1 MSLNSDIRD
10 QAYQFFIEEAQELL
24 QVIEE
29 GLLTL
34 KDDRSTP
41 KIHNLMRAAHSI
53 KGGAASV
60 ELDAI
65 KTLAHRLE
73 DFFKA
78 LYSDSVEFNS
88 DLESLL
94 LEAFDCL
101 RNPLTEQMETGS
113 FDTDNA
119 LLSADPVFSQLEIL
133 LGDALKDG
141 DITYIPS
148 STDLGID
155 IVSSIFDVDVAQ
167 GIERL
172 KQVVADPYN
181 YEIVGELRAQAEVF
195 AGFAELL
202 NLPGFGAIASTVMMG
217 TEVHPEKA
225 LEIAQLMLTD
235 CEAARD
241 LVLAGD
247 RSSGGSPSDVLLAIC
262 EFGGSGSTDR
272 QTATTFNDF
281 DDVFGGE
288 LGFSEAEVPEF
299 SSTIAGS
306 DFELEDF
313 STSDIFG
320 LDLTNPESEAPQNL
334 DEIDIVFDTNVT
346 ILQNE
351 PIDFQTPGIEST
363 FTDMSELGNIFG
375 ADIDSEEA
383 TTLET
388 EIPDLD
394 IFDTNIT
401 TIQNES
407 IVDRLETVTTSE
419 ENTSEVDDIFDTQCI
434 ERTTIQTPSTS
445 PESNLKSRATAK
457 PDPFSEEALAATEAE
472 ILGNEFAFEDSSLDD
487 IFGEDLEDVQ
497 TSIVNSSKN
506 VTAADEE
513 KEIEAA
519 NLAHAEKVSQNL
531 EKALQSLEQDFS
543 QLPSL
548 EDTSSLTPATAK
560 AEIVT
565 TEAPTKIVS
574 ESNKQEKQ
582 ATTNKDTAAANL
594 SVRVDLSRLERMNN
608 LIGELVI
615 NRNSLSL
622 QNDQLQG
629 NVKQLLTKFSRFREM
644 TGKMREI
651 SDKMVVEVKSSKIA
665 QSQVALKT
673 QEESVTNDSN
683 FDSLEMDSY
692 SSIHNL
698 LQDVLEEMVQLEEA
712 IEDITLFAKQ
722 SNLTI
727 EQQRQMVAQMRDE
740 LMWARMLPLSQ
751 VLQRFPRTLRDL
763 STKYS
768 KPVELKTI
776 GVGVLVDK
784 AVLEKLYDPL
794 LHLLRNAFDHG
805 IESVDAR
812 RQIGKPERGEIEI
825 HAYYQGNQTIIEIR
839 DDGQGLNLNKIKSK
853 AIQNGLISAAQAASV
868 SDDRLLDFIFEPG
881 FSTAKKVSEISGR
894 GVGLDIVR
902 SQIQAMKGT
911 VTVNSLPGR
920 GTTFT
925 LRLPLTLTIAK
936 ILVCSIESG
945 AVAFPSDSI
954 EEIIIPEQNQL
965 KVSGK
970 QRFLYWGDRLIPIHP
985 LAELLKYNCIYTV
998 DNSSKAFETLPVPED
1013 WELPILLMRQGQQ
1026 LVALEVERLITEQ
1039 ELVVKP
1045 FSVTLAAPKYS
1056 YGCTILGDGTLIPV
1070 VNGAVLIEECL
1081 DSHRDRKTITSS
1093 LPAAIESNDD
1103 EEIEEIAD
1111 TEITSA
1117 NAKSA
1122 AKTVQAPTILIVD
1135 DSAALRRTLALSLE
1149 KNGYQILQAKDGREA
1164 LEQMHKHSQINL
1176 VICDVEMPNMN
1187 GFEFLGMRRKETAL
1201 SKIPV
1206 AMLTS
1211 RGSEKHRALAKQLGA
1226 NEYFTKPYIEQDFL
1240 GEIKKLVQINK

>member
-1 MSLNSDIRD
+1 MNLIKIMSLNSDIRD

-24 QVIEE
+24 QIIEE

-60 ELDAI
+60 ELDGI

-73 DFFKA
+73 DYFKA
-78 LYSDSVEFNS
+78 LYSDSVDFTSE
-88 DLESLL
+88 LESLL
-94 LEAFDCL
+94 LQAFDCL
-101 RNPLTEQMETGS
+101 RNPLTEQMDTGS
-113 FDTDNA
+113 FDTDKA
-119 LLSADPVFSQLEIL
+119 LLSADPIFAQLEIL
-133 LGDALKDG
+133 LAEALKDG

-155 IVSSIFDVDVAQ
+155 IVSSIFDIDVAQ

-172 KQVVADPYN
+172 QQVVANPKD
-181 YEIVGELRAQAEVF
+181 YEIIGELRAQAEVF

-202 NLPGFGAIASTVMMG
+202 NLPGFGAIAATVILG

-225 LEIAQLMLTD
+225 LEIAQLMLAD
-235 CEAARD
+235 CNTARD

-247 RSSGGSPSDVLLAIC
+247 RASGGSPSDTLLAIC
-262 EFGGSGSTDR
+262 ESSGSGSIDS
-272 QTATTFNDF
+272 F
-281 DDVFGGE
+281 DDVFGTGLE
-288 LGFSEAEVPEF
+288 ISQTEAEDLSNSIAESEF
-299 SSTIAGS
+299 ALQ
-306 DFELEDF
+306 DFGA
-313 STSDIFG
+313 SDIFG
-320 LDLTNPESEAPQNL
+320 SDLDTPEAPPNL
-334 DEIDIVFDTNVT
+334 DGIDSIFDTNVT
-346 ILQNE
+346 FGQNE
-351 PIDFQTPGIEST
+351 SINFQTPEIEST
-363 FTDMSELGNIFG
+363 FIDTPELGDIFG
-375 ADIDSEEA
+375 TDIDIDTEEVS
-383 TTLET
+383 TLET
-388 EIPDLD
+388 GTSKLD
-394 IFDTNIT
+394 VFDTNIT
-401 TIQNES
+401 TVQNELS
-407 IVDRLETVTTSE
+407 FEEFEQVTTSE
-419 ENTSEVDDIFDTQCI
+419 FDEIFDTQFTD
-434 ERTTIQTPSTS
+434 RTTIQSST
-445 PESNLKSRATAK
+445 ENNLNSQAIAK

-472 ILGNEFAFEDSSLDD
+472 ILGSEFTFEDSSLDD
-487 IFGEDLEDVQ
+487 IFGEEIEDVQ
-497 TSIVNSSKN
+497 TFIFNASKN
-506 VTAADEE
+506 INATNED
-513 KEIEAA
+513 IETA
-519 NLAHAEKVSQNL
+519 NLAHAERVSNNL
-531 EKALQSLEQDFS
+531 EQALQSIEQDFA

-548 EDTSSLTPATAK
+548 EEIKHLTPVFVT

-565 TEAPTKIVS
+565 TDAPTAIVS
-574 ESNKQEKQ
+574 DSNNKLEKQ
-582 ATTNKDTAAANL
+582 AKIPAANKEAVAANL

-629 NVKQLLTKFSRFREM
+629 NVKGLLTKFSRFREM

-651 SDKMVVEVKSSKIA
+651 SDKMVVDTKN
-665 QSQVALKT
+665 SQINQLSQLALKQ
-673 QEESVTNDSN
+673 QEESVTRDSN

-698 LQDVLEEMVQLEEA
+698 LQNVLEEMVQLEEA
-712 IEDITLFAKQ
+712 IDDITLFAKQ

-751 VLQRFPRTLRDL
+751 LLQRFPRTLRDL
-763 STKYS
+763 STKYN
-768 KPVELKTI
+768 KPVELKMI

-784 AVLEKLYDPL
+784 AILEKLHDPL
-794 LHLLRNAFDHG
+794 LHLLRNGFDHG
-805 IESVDAR
+805 IESIEAR
-812 RQIGKPERGEIEI
+812 RQIGKPEQGEIEI

-839 DDGQGLNLNKIKSK
+839 DDGQGLNLNKIKAK
-853 AIQNGLISAAQAASV
+853 AIQNGLISSAQAASV

-911 VTVNSLPGR
+911 VTVNSIPGR
-920 GTTFT
+920 GTTFS

-936 ILVCSIESG
+936 ILVCSIDSG

-954 EEIIIPEQNQL
+954 EEIIIPEKNQL
-965 KVSGK
+965 KISGK

-985 LAELLKYNCIYTV
+985 LTELLKYNCSYTV

-1026 LVALEVERLITEQ
+1026 LVALEVQRLITEQ

-1045 FSVTLAAPKYS
+1045 FSITLAAPKYS

-1081 DSHRDRKTITSS
+1081 DGNRDRKTITSS
-1093 LPAAIESNDD
+1093 LTSAIEQN
-1103 EEIEEIAD
+1103 EAQEIEEIAED
-1111 TEITSA
+1111 TEIIS
-1117 NAKSA
+1117 NKST
-1122 AKTVQAPTILIVD
+1122 AKTIQAPTILIVD

-1201 SKIPV
+1201 SKVPV

-1226 NEYFTKPYIEQDFL
+1226 NEYFTKPYIEQEFL
-1240 GEIKKLVQINK
+1240 GEIKKLVQVINK

>member
-29 GLLTL
+29 GLLNL

-41 KIHNLMRAAHSI
+41 RIHSLMRAAHSI

-101 RNPLTEQMETGS
+101 KNPLTEQMETGS

-119 LLSADPVFSQLEIL
+119 LLFADPVFSQLEIL

-172 KQVVADPYN
+172 QQVIANPQD

-202 NLPGFGAIASTVMMG
+202 SLPGFGAIASTVMMG
-217 TEVHPEKA
+217 TETHPEKA
-225 LEIAQLMLTD
+225 LEIAQLMLAD
-235 CEAARD
+235 CSEARD

-247 RSSGGSPSDVLLAIC
+247 RASGGSPSDALLAIC
-262 EFGGSGSTDR
+262 ESGGSGSIDTEIP
-272 QTATTFNDF
+272 ATFNDF

-288 LGFSEAEVPEF
+288 LGFSETETPEF
-299 SSTIAGS
+299 SSSFPGA
-306 DFELEDF
+306 ELELQEF
-313 STSDIFG
+313 TESDIFG
-320 LDLTNPESEAPQNL
+320 SDLNNLEIEASQNIE
-334 DEIDIVFDTNVT
+334 EIDIVFDTNVT
-346 ILQNE
+346 FIQNE
-351 PIDFQTPGIEST
+351 SINFQTSENEST
-363 FTDMSELGNIFG
+363 FTDTPELDDIFG
-375 ADIDSEEA
+375 SEIDSEA
-383 TTLET
+383 TMLET

-394 IFDTNIT
+394 IFDTSIT
-401 TIQNES
+401 TIQNEL
-407 IVDRLETVTTSE
+407 IVDRSEQVEQVTISE
-419 ENTSEVDDIFDTQCI
+419 ENTSEVDEIVDTQCI
-434 ERTTIQTPSTS
+434 DRTTIQASTPSS
-445 PESNLKSRATAK
+445 APDKSQK
-457 PDPFSEEALAATEAE
+457 PDPFSEEALAAAEAE
-472 ILGNEFAFEDSSLDD
+472 ILENAFAFDDSSLDD
-487 IFGEDLEDVQ
+487 VFGEDIEDIQ

-506 VTAADEE
+506 FNSKNEE

-519 NLAHAEKVSQNL
+519 NLAHADRVSNNIEQ
-531 EKALQSLEQDFS
+531 ALQSIEQDFS

-548 EDTSSLTPATAK
+548 EDTPSLTPEPAK

-565 TEAPTKIVS
+565 TETPTKIFA
-574 ESNKQEKQ
+574 ESTNEREKQ
-582 ATTNKDTAAANL
+582 TTTPSTNKETAAANL

-651 SDKMVVEVKSSKIA
+651 SDKMVVEVKSSRIDR
-665 QSQVALKT
+665 SQVALKT
-673 QEESVTNDSN
+673 QEESITSDSN

-712 IEDITLFAKQ
+712 IDDITLFAKQ

-768 KPVELKTI
+768 KPVELKMI

-784 AVLEKLYDPL
+784 AILEKLYDPL

-812 RQIGKPERGEIEI
+812 RQIGKPEKGEIEI
-825 HAYYQGNQTIIEIR
+825 QAYYQGNQTIIEIR
-839 DDGQGLNLNKIKSK
+839 DDGQGLNLNKIQNK
-853 AIQNGLISAAQAASV
+853 AIQNGLISTAQAASV
-868 SDDRLLDFIFEPG
+868 SEDRLLDFIFEPG

-954 EEIIIPEQNQL
+954 EEIIIPEKNQL

-970 QRFLYWGDRLIPIHP
+970 QRFLYWSDRLIPIHP
-985 LAELLKYNCIYTV
+985 LTELLKYNCTYTV
-998 DNSSKAFETLPVPED
+998 DTSSKAFETLPVPED

-1045 FSVTLAAPKYS
+1045 FSVTLSAPKYS

-1081 DSHRDRKTITSS
+1081 DTNRDRKTITNS
-1093 LPAAIESNDD
+1093 LPKAIEPNET
-1103 EEIEEIAD
+1103 EEIEEISD
-1111 TEITSA
+1111 TEIT
-1117 NAKSA
+1117 AKSA
-1122 AKTVQAPTILIVD
+1122 AKTIQAPTILVVD

-1164 LEQMHKHSQINL
+1164 LEQMHKHLSQIDL

-1226 NEYFTKPYIEQDFL
+1226 NEYFTKPYIEQEFL
-1240 GEIKKLVQINK
+1240 REIKKLVRVK